1 MKYAALLLVLF
12 AFASCINEDVA
23 ESNNIVK
30 NGASITLYSHRHYDS
45 DKEIFTLFE
54 KETGIKVNVK
64 EADARELTNLIEK
77 EGKQTQADV
86 FITSDAVGL
95 YIAETKGI
103 LDPFSSELVNTAVP
117 QAYKHPNNLWVA
129 LTLRARVTVY
139 NPNRVNPEEINFF
152 SDLAD
157 KKWKGRI
164 AVRSSDNFYNQ
175 SLLAGILARKGDEA
189 ALLWCK
195 DIVANMFRSP
205 QGNDR
210 DQIKEVA
217 AGNADIAIVN
227 TYYYG
232 KMLESN
238 IQAEVDAVKKVKLH
252 FTKVSEEG
260 VHMNISGVGIVKE
273 SKNKEAATKFI
284 EFLLRKDI
292 QEKFANANFE
302 YPVNKDAQWS
312 PILKSW
318 GEFTP
323 ETLNISELGS
333 NNNKAIAIF
342 ARAGWK

>member
-1 MKYAALLLVLF
+1 MKYLASLLFLF
-12 AFASCINEDVA
+12 ASTSCINEDVA
-23 ESNNIVK
+23 ENSDLVNSTT
-30 NGASITLYSHRHYDS
+30 SITLYSHRHYDT
-45 DKEIFTLFE
+45 DKEIFALFE

-64 EADARELTNLIEK
+64 EADARELANLIEK

-95 YIAETKGI
+95 YIAEAKGI
-103 LDPFSSELVNTAVP
+103 LEPFSSELINSVVP
-117 QAYKHPNNLWVA
+117 QAYKHPSNLWIA

-139 NPNRVNPEEINFF
+139 NPNKVNPEEINFF
-152 SDLAD
+152 SDLTD

-175 SLLAGILARKGDEA
+175 SLLAGIISRQGNES

-217 AGNADIAIVN
+217 AGNADVAIVN

-238 IQAEVDAVKKVKLH
+238 IQAEVDAAKKVKLH

-260 VHMNISGVGIVKE
+260 VHMNISGIGIVKE
-273 SKNKEAATKFI
+273 SKNKEAAIKFM

-302 YPVNKDAQWS
+302 YPVNSEAEWS
-312 PILKSW
+312 PMLKSW
-318 GEFTP
+318 GEFTQ